1 MDFFGIGFPELAV
14 ILIIGFLVLG
24 PAKMVDTAKTL
35 GKTMRDFQ
43 RAATEIPRALSL
55 EDEPKKEEPGT
66 KRQQLPEKS
75 SDDQHDQPVPRA

>member
-14 ILIIGFLVLG
+14 ILIVGFLVLG

-35 GKTMRDFQ
+35 GKTVRDFQ
-43 RAATEIPRALSL
+43 RAASEVPRVLSL
-55 EDEPKKEEPGT
+55 EDEPKKEEPSAT
-66 KRQQLPEKS
+66 RQQLPEKP